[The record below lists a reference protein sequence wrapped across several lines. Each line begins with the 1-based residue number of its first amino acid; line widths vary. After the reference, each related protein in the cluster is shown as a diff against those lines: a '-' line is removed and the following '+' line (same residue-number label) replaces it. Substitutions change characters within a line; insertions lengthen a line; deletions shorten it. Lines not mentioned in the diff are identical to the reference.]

1 MWIELGD
8 VGASFVMAT
17 QGYNAQIASPRVHIA
32 FNIKA
37 SQLHSKYLKV
47 ILSYLQNKFTIQ

>member
-1 MWIELGD
+1 MELGD

-17 QGYNAQIASPRVHIA
+17 QVYNAQIASPRVHIA

-37 SQLHSKYLKV
+37 SQLHSN
-47 ILSYLQNKFTIQ
+47 INT